1 MNQSPAYF
9 FTARLVGGSSGPV
22 KRQPLPQVRVG
33 CTPGFMRDVDDEV
46 RQIKKEIVE
55 SRGLIIKTN
64 NLVNALG
71 ADIKS
76 IAKRQAGYERR
87 LNWNSGVAI
96 AVIGV
101 LSFVGLKLYFDA
113 QTGGLRSQTAEAEAA
128 AEQLRQD
135 LSDEVRR
142 SSDRGTAASRASRY
156 YELIRERKRAE
167 VVRQYPAMAKEALS
181 PAEAAM
187 FRDYEQQFRQDLSL
201 EAYQKGL
208 LLASGKKQEEAIAR
222 FEEAVELHPTGT
234 HIPAVKYALAMSLRK
249 EKRSAEALV
258 YAQQVAEQ
266 TADGALQPDG
276 WWLVA
281 LCARDL
287 GDLDTAKDALK
298 TLINKWPRSALARDA
313 RPLFRDVTREI
324 WSGKQASTTLP
335 ESPVQ

>member
-1 MNQSPAYF
+1 
-9 FTARLVGGSSGPV
+9 
-22 KRQPLPQVRVG
+22 
-33 CTPGFMRDVDDEV
+33 MRDIDDEV

-113 QTGGLRSQTAEAEAA
+113 QTAGLRSEKAEAEAA
-128 AEQLRQD
+128 AEQLEQD

-142 SSDRGTAASRASRY
+142 SSDRGTAAAKAAEY

-167 VVRQYPAMAKEALS
+167 VVRRYPAMAKEALS

-187 FRDYEQQFRQDLSL
+187 FRDFEQQFRQDLSL

-208 LLASGKKQEEAIAR
+208 ELAAAKKYEEAIAR
-222 FEEAVELHPTGT
+222 FEQAIELHPNGT
-234 HIPAVKYALAMSLRK
+234 HIPAVKHALAMSLRK

-258 YAQQVAEQ
+258 YARQVAEQ
-266 TADGALQPDG
+266 TTDAALQPDG

-287 GDLDTAKDALK
+287 DDLDTAKDALK
-298 TLINKWPRSALARDA
+298 ILINKWPRTSIAIEA
-313 RPLFRDVTREI
+313 RPVFRDVTRQI
-324 WSGKQASTTLP
+324 WTGGKTTAP
-335 ESPVQ
+335 AAPGQ

>member
-1 MNQSPAYF
+1 
-9 FTARLVGGSSGPV
+9 
-22 KRQPLPQVRVG
+22 
-33 CTPGFMRDVDDEV
+33 MRDVDDEV

-64 NLVNALG
+64 NLINALG

-113 QTGGLRSQTAEAEAA
+113 QTGGLRLQKAEAEGA
-128 AEQLRQD
+128 AEELREE

-142 SSDRGTAASRASRY
+142 SSDRGAAAAKAAKF

-181 PAEAAM
+181 PAEASM
-187 FRDYEQQFRQDLSL
+187 FRDFEQQFRQDLSR

-208 LLASGKKQEEAIAR
+208 QLASGKKQEEAIAR
-222 FEEAVELHPTGT
+222 FEEALELHPSGS
-234 HIPAVKYALAMSLRK
+234 HVPAVKYALASSLRK
-249 EKRSAEALV
+249 EKRFAEALV
-258 YAQQVAEQ
+258 YAQQVADQ
-266 TADGALQPDG
+266 TVDAALQPDG

-298 TLINKWPRSALARDA
+298 ILINKWSRSALARDA

-324 WSGKQASTTLP
+324 WSGKQGETAAP
-335 ESPVQ
+335 AAPGQ

>member
-1 MNQSPAYF
+1 
-9 FTARLVGGSSGPV
+9 
-22 KRQPLPQVRVG
+22 
-33 CTPGFMRDVDDEV
+33 MRDVDDEV

-87 LNWNSGVAI
+87 LNWNGGVAI

-113 QTGGLRSQTAEAEAA
+113 QTGGLRSEKVEAEAA

-142 SSDRGTAASRASRY
+142 SSDRGTAATRAAKY

-167 VVRQYPAMAKEALS
+167 VVRGYPSMAKEALS

-208 LLASGKKQEEAIAR
+208 QLAAAKKHQDAIAR
-222 FEEAVELHPTGT
+222 FEEAIALHPSGT
-234 HIPAVKYALAMSLRK
+234 HIPAVKLALAQSLRK
-249 EKRSAEALV
+249 EKRPAEALV
-258 YAQQVAEQ
+258 YAQQVADQ

-287 GDLDTAKDALK
+287 DDLDTAKEALK
-298 TLINKWPRSALARDA
+298 MLINKWPRSGLTREA
-313 RPLFRDVTREI
+313 RPVFRAVTREI
-324 WSGKQASTTLP
+324 WSGKPTATAVPAAPGQ
-335 ESPVQ
+335 

>member
-1 MNQSPAYF
+1 
-9 FTARLVGGSSGPV
+9 
-22 KRQPLPQVRVG
+22 
-33 CTPGFMRDVDDEV
+33 MRDVDDEV
-46 RQIKKEIVE
+46 RQIRKEIVE

-76 IAKRQAGYERR
+76 IAKRQEGYERR

-96 AVIGV
+96 AVIGI

-113 QTGGLRSQTAEAEAA
+113 QTAGLRSQTVEAETS
-128 AEQLRQD
+128 AEELRRD
-135 LSDEVRR
+135 LEDEVRR
-142 SSDRGTAASRASRY
+142 SSDRGVAAAKAAKY
-156 YELIRERKRAE
+156 YEQIREGQRAE

-181 PAEAAM
+181 PTEAAV
-187 FRDYEQQFRQDLSL
+187 FRDYEQQFRRDLSV

-208 LLASGKKQEEAIAR
+208 QLAAAKKYEEAIAR
-222 FEEAVELHPTGT
+222 FENAIELDREGS
-234 HIPAVKYALAMSLRK
+234 HIPAVKQALGLSLRK
-249 EKRSAEALV
+249 EKRAAEALV
-258 YAQQVAEQ
+258 YARQVANQ
-266 TADGALQPDG
+266 TSDASLQPDG

-324 WSGKQASTTLP
+324 WLGKQPEKSTSSVP
-335 ESPVQ
+335 AE

>member
-1 MNQSPAYF
+1 MSQSPTKF

-22 KRQPLPQVRVG
+22 KRQALPRVRVG

-113 QTGGLRSQTAEAEAA
+113 QTTGLRSEKADAEAV
-128 AEQLRQD
+128 AEELRRD
-135 LSDEVRR
+135 LGDEVRR
-142 SSDRGTAASRASRY
+142 SSDRGTAATQAAKY
-156 YELIRERKRAE
+156 YELIREKKRAE

-187 FRDYEQQFRQDLSL
+187 FRDYEQRFRQDLSL

-208 LLASGKKQEEAIAR
+208 QLAAAKKNEEAIAQYQK
-222 FEEAVELHPTGT
+222 ALELHPNGT
-234 HIPAVKYALAMSLRK
+234 HVPAVKHALALSLRK
-249 EKRSAEALV
+249 EKRPAEALV
-258 YAQQVAEQ
+258 YAQQVADQ
-266 TADGALQPDG
+266 TSDAALKPDG

-287 GDLDTAKDALK
+287 EDLDTARDALR
-298 TLINKWPRSALARDA
+298 TLINKWPRSALAADA
-313 RPLFRDVTREI
+313 RPMLRAVTREI
-324 WSGKQASTTLP
+324 WLGKQPATAAPTAP
-335 ESPVQ
+335 AE

>member
-1 MNQSPAYF
+1 
-9 FTARLVGGSSGPV
+9 
-22 KRQPLPQVRVG
+22 
-33 CTPGFMRDVDDEV
+33 MRDVDDEV

-113 QTGGLRSQTAEAEAA
+113 QTAGLRSETVEAESS
-128 AEQLRQD
+128 AEELRRD
-135 LSDEVRR
+135 LEDEVRR
-142 SSDRGTAASRASRY
+142 SSDRGVAAAKAAKY
-156 YELIRERKRAE
+156 YELIREGKRAD

-181 PAEAAM
+181 PAEAAV
-187 FRDYEQQFRQDLSL
+187 FRDYEQQFRRDLSV
-201 EAYQKGL
+201 ESYQKGL
-208 LLASGKKQEEAIAR
+208 QLAAAKKHEDAITR
-222 FEEAVELHPTGT
+222 FEKAIELDRDGT
-234 HIPAVKYALAMSLRK
+234 HVPAVKQALAVSLRK
-249 EKRSAEALV
+249 ERRPAEALV
-258 YAQQVAEQ
+258 YAQQVASQ
-266 TADGALQPDG
+266 ASNTSLQPDG

-287 GDLDTAKDALK
+287 GDLDTAKEALK

-313 RPLFRDVTREI
+313 RPLFREVTREI
-324 WSGKQASTTLP
+324 WQGKQTEQTAP
-335 ESPVQ
+335 PAPAE